1 MYERIQKISKY
12 LNKEQPNSSSHI
24 KPELLKK
31 FNIFKKW
38 LIDNGAIFAKNIDF
52 PYAYGPFNLIGCKS
66 ISDINENESILL
78 IPKKLMII
86 SKELH
91 YLDEFVDSIEEE
103 LYEDDDLATLYLTLH
118 LYLENKNKNSF
129 FRPYLDLIFSNYNYL
144 NDFTEENMQY
154 FDDDEKIVESLKNTI
169 NDISLLYNTII
180 NSNDEKFDEMT
191 KEEFFFCYSQVVSRQ
206 FYIDE
211 ECSSLI
217 PLADLL
223 NHRNIDIHYEIYD
236 SDNYIFKYS
245 TKYSLEIDVYID
257 IRPTFIKE
265 YPIIKNKINNLE
277 VYNVN
282 DYKKNKKIVKLEEK
296 DYFSI
301 STSKGEIIKK
311 GNQVFNNYSDNGN
324 KYLLKNYGFCL
335 IDNEYESTPIIIYI
349 ETGTDI
355 YLHKYLE
362 IIFGKRYKIK
372 SDSFKKFLK
381 INISFNDIC
390 FYLIKYYRFNYYYR
404 DLNDI
409 KQYINYKFD
418 INLEIKFISL
428 ALECLKDKIKIMNKK
443 NNLNDDLTELEN
455 ELYYKENKNA
465 FKINAFIYRVTQK
478 INIMNQIGLV
488 ECILNIMKKYKNNI
502 ISYSNLMDYE
512 NEFINLSQFDTD
524 ENSKIKIFNFI
535 RKSKNIVG

>member
-12 LNKEQPNSSSHI
+12 LNQEQPNSSSHI

-31 FNIFKKW
+31 FDIFKKW
-38 LIDNGAIFAKNIDF
+38 LIDNGAIFSKNIDF

-86 SKELH
+86 SKELN

-118 LYLENKNKNSF
+118 LYLENKNRNSF
-129 FRPYLDLIFSNYNYL
+129 YRPYLDLIFSNYNYL
-144 NDFTEENMQY
+144 NDFTEENMQF

-245 TKYSLEIDVYID
+245 TKYSLEADLNID

-265 YPIIKNKINNLE
+265 YPIINNKINRLE
-277 VYNVN
+277 IYNVN

-335 IDNEYESTPIIIYI
+335 IDNKHETTPIIIYI

-362 IIFGKRYKIK
+362 IVFGKRYKIK

-381 INISFNDIC
+381 INICFNDIC
-390 FYLIKYYRFNYYYR
+390 FYLIKYYRFIYYYR

-418 INLEIKFISL
+418 VNLEIKFISL

-465 FKINAFIYRVTQK
+465 FKITAFIYRVTQK
-478 INIMNQIGLV
+478 INIMNQIELV
-488 ECILNIMKKYKNNI
+488 A
-502 ISYSNLMDYE
+502 
-512 NEFINLSQFDTD
+512 
-524 ENSKIKIFNFI
+524 
-535 RKSKNIVG
+535 